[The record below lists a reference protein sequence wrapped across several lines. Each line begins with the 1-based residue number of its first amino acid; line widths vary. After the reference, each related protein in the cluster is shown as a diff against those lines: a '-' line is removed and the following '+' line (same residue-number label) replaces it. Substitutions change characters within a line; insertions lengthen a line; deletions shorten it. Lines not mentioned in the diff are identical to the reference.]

1 MALTFDDGP
10 NIYTERLLDLLK
22 SKGVAATFFVNGQ
35 NWGDEITAPAKV
47 ALMQRMLNEGHQIGS
62 HT

>member
-10 NIYTERLLDLLK
+10 SIYTGRLLDLLK
-22 SKGVAATFFVNGQ
+22 SKGVVATFFLNGK
-35 NWGDEITAPAKV
+35 NWGDAITEPTNV
-47 ALMQRMLNEGHQIGS
+47 ALMQRMLSEGHQIGS

>member
-10 NIYTERLLDLLK
+10 DVYTARLLDLL
-22 SKGVAATFFVNGQ
+22 SDNGVVATFFVNGK
-35 NWGDEITAPAKV
+35 NWGTEITTPTKA
-47 ALMQRMLNEGHQIGS
+47 ALLQRMLSEGHQIGS